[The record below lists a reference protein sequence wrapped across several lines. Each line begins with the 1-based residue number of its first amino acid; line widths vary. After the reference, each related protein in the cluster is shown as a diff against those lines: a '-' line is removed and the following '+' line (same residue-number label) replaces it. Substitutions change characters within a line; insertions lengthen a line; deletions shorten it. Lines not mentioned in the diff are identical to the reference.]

1 MRWRTPVCGALTEIS
16 PKNPTTSL
24 LSFSRKLV
32 ISKHRYR
39 SRISSTGALLTGR
52 SKNSVES
59 KPRLPTRVQDRGCL
73 NAGGSAAQQSLL
85 RAKRSTQA
93 GTRSAPQHFAL
104 YPPKRICL
112 PAWSKWLWEN
122 HLDSYRRRLV
132 ASGPRRDN
140 GERPNRF
147 GAWPR
152 PLHGFSTVWFAP
164 VAHGA
169 EQRGIWLGDRRDT
182 EGRTARNRGK
192 IPRSGGAQGF

>member
-1 MRWRTPVCGALTEIS
+1 MRWRTHVYGVSMGIS
-16 PKNPTTSL
+16 RKNPTTTRS
-24 LSFSRKLV
+24 SFSRKSV
-32 ISKHRYR
+32 ISKRRYR

-52 SKNSVES
+52 SRNSVGS

-122 HLDSYRRRLV
+122 HLDPYRRRLV
-132 ASGPRRDN
+132 AGGPRRDN
-140 GERPNRF
+140 GERPNRY

-152 PLHGFSTVWFAP
+152 PLHG
-164 VAHGA
+164 
-169 EQRGIWLGDRRDT
+169 
-182 EGRTARNRGK
+182 
-192 IPRSGGAQGF
+192 